1 MTSDITP
8 VPESA
13 TRVPAREER
22 RRRLA
27 LLLEGAV
34 AGRREDLDRIVA
46 ELTPLLWHVARA
58 QGLDRSTCEDVVQ
71 TAWLTLLKHL
81 GSIHTPQALTAWLV
95 TVTKREALRL
105 RHSSDREEPTTG
117 DVLETLTGKTPG
129 VDGQLL
135 VDERQAVLWR
145 LIGELSPRCQELI
158 RIIAYADRPSYE
170 AISEALGMPH
180 GSIGPTRGRC
190 LAKLRVLLLSSPD
203 WSWP

>member
-13 TRVPAREER
+13 TRVAAREER

-27 LLLEGAV
+27 VLLEGAV
-34 AGRREDLDRIVA
+34 AGRREDLDRIVV

-58 QGLDRSTCEDVVQ
+58 QGVDRSTCGDVVQ

-81 GSIHTPQALTAWLV
+81 GAIHTPEALTAWLV

-105 RHSSDREEPTTG
+105 RRASDREESTTV
-117 DVLETLTGKTPG
+117 DVLEGLTGHAPG
-129 VDGQLL
+129 VDAPLL
-135 VDERQAVLWR
+135 ADEQQTVLWR
-145 LIGELSPRCQELI
+145 LIGELPPRCQELI
-158 RIIAYADRPSYE
+158 RVIAYTDRPSYE
-170 AISEALGMPH
+170 AISQALGMPH

-190 LAKLRVLLLSSPD
+190 LAKLRALLLSSPD

>member
-8 VPESA
+8 VPESP
-13 TRVPAREER
+13 TRVPDREER

-34 AGRREDLDRIVA
+34 AGRRQDLDRIVV

-58 QGLDRSTCEDVVQ
+58 QGLDRSPCEDVVQ

-81 GSIHTPQALTAWLV
+81 GLIHTPQALTAWLV
-95 TVTKREALRL
+95 TVTKREAQRL
-105 RHSSDREEPTTG
+105 RHAGNREEPTTG
-117 DVLETLTGKTPG
+117 DVFDSLTGKTPDA
-129 VDGQLL
+129 DGPLL
-135 VDERQAVLWR
+135 ADEQQAVLWR
-145 LIGELSPRCQELI
+145 LIGELPPRCQELI
-158 RIIAYADRPSYE
+158 RIIAYVDRPSYE

-180 GSIGPTRGRC
+180 GNIGPTRGRC
-190 LAKLRVLLLSSPD
+190 LAKLRALLLSSSD

>member
-1 MTSDITP
+1 MTRDITP
-8 VPESA
+8 APGSP

-22 RRRLA
+22 RQRLA

-34 AGRREDLDRIVA
+34 AGRREDLDGIVV

-58 QGLDRSTCEDVVQ
+58 QGVDRATCEDVVQ

-105 RHSSDREEPTTG
+105 RRSNDREESTTD
-117 DVLETLTGKTPG
+117 DVLETLTGTASA
-129 VDGQLL
+129 VDAPLL
-135 VDERQAVLWR
+135 ADEQQAVLWR
-145 LIGELSPRCQELI
+145 LIGELPPRCRELI
-158 RIIAYADRPSYE
+158 RVIAYTDRPSYE
-170 AISEALGMPH
+170 AISQALGMPH

-190 LAKLRVLLLSSPD
+190 LAKLRFLLLSSPE